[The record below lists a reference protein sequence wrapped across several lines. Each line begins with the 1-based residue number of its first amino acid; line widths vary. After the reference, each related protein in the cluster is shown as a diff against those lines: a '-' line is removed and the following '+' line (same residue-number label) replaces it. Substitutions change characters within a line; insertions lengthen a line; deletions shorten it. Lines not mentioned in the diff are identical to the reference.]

1 MPQLAI
7 VADDLTGAADTS
19 ACFATAG
26 LATVIRLSGTTM
38 PEADVLAVSTASRDL
53 DSAAAANA
61 VRSALMGI
69 SGGQSDEE
77 PRWIY
82 KKIDSALRG
91 NPRDELLAAMEAI
104 GTTRAVVAP

>member
-26 LATVIRLSGTTM
+26 LATVIRLSGATM

-53 DSAAAANA
+53 DSAAAAAA
-61 VRSALMGI
+61 VRSALIGI
-69 SGGQSDEE
+69 CGAQSDVG
-77 PRWIY
+77 PQWFY
-82 KKIDSALRG
+82 KKIVSALRG
-91 NPRDELLAAMEAI
+91 HPRDEMLAGMEAI
-104 GTTRAVVAP
+104 GTTRA